1 MYCNQCG
8 SYCDSKTEFCGSCGA
23 RLLLRNPSES
33 SVHYAVN
40 DAQRQNVP
48 IGDARVRC
56 LDKLKKTRVM
66 TVLGF
71 AGAMVSHFL
80 AIVSCAFLMLYIYKE
95 EGISIDDDPDSFIL
109 PVVIAVCSLLVSLP
123 SFLYFLRMTL
133 AMSSL
138 INGNEIAFNSQKADM
153 FFSKISK
160 PAAIIFLILGLQT
173 IPLGIIQ
180 AVAAYSILDMKKF
193 YEQNKALM

>member
-1 MYCNQCG
+1 MR
-8 SYCDSKTEFCGSCGA
+8 KA
-23 RLLLRNPSES
+23 LPL
-33 SVHYAVN
+33 V
-40 DAQRQNVP
+40 
-48 IGDARVRC
+48 
-56 LDKLKKTRVM
+56 
-66 TVLGF
+66 GF

-138 INGNEIAFNSQKADM
+138 INGNEIDFNSQKADM